1 MKKIRDSFAEAKL
14 PMPKIEN
21 REGGV
26 LVTIQRS
33 PLFEKL
39 YLGEPLNDTQNDT
52 KNDTQK
58 LTSRQEAILA
68 LIRDNIDIT
77 GKELA
82 NKLKTS
88 LPTIR
93 RDLST
98 LRKLGVV
105 IYAGSSK
112 YGHWEI
118 LKSFE

>member
-1 MKKIRDSFAEAKL
+1 
-14 PMPKIEN
+14 MPKIEN

-39 YLGEPLNDTQNDT
+39 YLGEPLNDTQNDTKNDTQNDT